1 VLTHL
6 IYHKGKGLWVL
17 AVPLVSGIVLFSIC
31 DIAGI
36 DTRFARPFCFFLS
49 AAIIWFVDAGH
60 HLILYGKNSNKGK
73 NTLYWID
80 MKYWA
85 ILLALAGA
93 FSLAAIR

>member
-1 VLTHL
+1 MLAHL
-6 IYHKGKGLWVL
+6 IYHKGKGRWVM
-17 AVPLVSGIVLFSIC
+17 AVPLICGIVLFSIC
-31 DIAGI
+31 DIAGV
-36 DTRFARPFCFFLS
+36 DTKFARPACFFLS

-60 HLILYGKNSNKGK
+60 HLILYGKNSNKGQ

-93 FSLAAIR
+93 ISLAAIN

>member
-1 VLTHL
+1 M
-6 IYHKGKGLWVL
+6 
-17 AVPLVSGIVLFSIC
+17 AVPLICGIVLFSIC
-31 DIAGI
+31 DIAGV
-36 DTRFARPFCFFLS
+36 DTKFARPACFFLS

-60 HLILYGKNSNKGK
+60 HLILYGKNSNKGQ

-93 FSLAAIR
+93 ISLAAIN